1 MPKKPV
7 AKSTQRHVMDVPI
20 CGVTVPVFIR
30 EDLKDGEVDCAGLY
44 DTDSPTIWI
53 DASVGD
59 AYVQQVLIHEIGHAM
74 LHLSGAMHELAEDM
88 KPGTDIDRV
97 EERLVRTLTPHIGAL
112 VSAKMGSKKRGRRA

>member
-1 MPKKPV
+1 MRFT
-7 AKSTQRHVMDVPI
+7 STTRKVSDSFGGCCNAQEAR
-20 CGVTVPVFIR
+20 C
-30 EDLKDGEVDCAGLY
+30 CAELY

-97 EERLVRTLTPHIGAL
+97 EERLRLAYFVRTFGGLPHLSLTTLSRL
-112 VSAKMGSKKRGRRA
+112 VCLGNLLSGYLSL